1 MDGNEY
7 KEQIIQQLQKI
18 NDVKLLRYLYTL
30 VREMNG
36 KQEKKG

>member
-1 MDGNEY
+1 MDSNEY

-30 VREMNG
+30 VREMNS